1 MWVYLVIFLS
11 FSRYP
16 FKYILS
22 IGASK
27 EFPQWQLVP
36 QCPLI
41 FQMYSFFSLVLSSSL
56 SLSLLGLDIFSPALL
71 CSVHLSWASVGLFPF
86 SISCKV
92 LSFYETMGT
101 PGRLVPGGWGE
112 GGVDTFTFVR
122 VARDSTVSHQSAQV
136 ISKAECVC
144 LRAACFKAFVFR
156 AWIWIESHYCSFFKQ
171 MTLPYIRIEPVDPSM
186 THLWPLK
193 FN

>member
-1 MWVYLVIFLS
+1 MTTGAPVSSDFPDVFFF
-11 FSRYP
+11 FSRP
-16 FKYILS
+16 VI
-22 IGASK
+22 
-27 EFPQWQLVP
+27 
-36 QCPLI
+36 
-41 FQMYSFFSLVLSSSL
+41 SL

-122 VARDSTVSHQSAQV
+122 VARDSTVSHQRPVCSGDLQGRV
-136 ISKAECVC
+136 CVSKSC
-144 LRAACFKAFVFR
+144 L
-156 AWIWIESHYCSFFKQ
+156 
-171 MTLPYIRIEPVDPSM
+171 L
-186 THLWPLK
+186 
-193 FN
+193 